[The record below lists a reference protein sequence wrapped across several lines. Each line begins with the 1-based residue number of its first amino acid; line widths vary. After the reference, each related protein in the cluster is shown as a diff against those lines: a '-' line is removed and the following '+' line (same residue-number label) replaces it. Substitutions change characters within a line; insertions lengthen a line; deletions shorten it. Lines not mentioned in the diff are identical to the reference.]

1 MAARVTSA
9 QRGSP
14 GWALAVIATGVL
26 ITAVDTTIV
35 VLALPHIQ
43 RSLHA
48 SLSSVVWIIV
58 SYLLVITLL
67 STQVGRLGDIFG
79 RVRMYE
85 AGFVVFVVGSLLCAL
100 AWSEPAMIG
109 FRVLQGVGGAL
120 IAANS
125 GAVIADTFPPERRG
139 RAYGFNAVGWN
150 IGALIGIVLGGLIT
164 TYLSWRWVFWINVP
178 IGIAALLVA
187 LRVLRERGE
196 RQART
201 LDFWGMGLLGAGLF
215 AILWAMIELS
225 SSPFDAPIAAGL
237 VAGAVL
243 LVAFVLVERHVRE
256 PMIALRLFR
265 IPTMSSSLLAAFF
278 QGLANFAVLFLL
290 IMYLQGVRHLT
301 PLDGALWL
309 VPGYLIGGIASPF
322 GGRLADRFGPAW
334 PATVGLLISVVALLA
349 YTQLTVSSPLWLV
362 SVGSVI
368 NGVGSGA
375 FYPANT
381 TAVMRVAT
389 GRDFGLT
396 SGLLR
401 SCGNVGMVFSFAAA
415 IVAASHSIPRALAF
429 AIFVGGANLSGAR
442 GVAFVGGIHTAL
454 YLAVALMLVAA
465 ALSGTRIFSRRLS
478 TGAPVSASGPASAPQ
493 SPP

>member
-265 IPTMSSSLLAAFF
+265 IPTMSSSLLG
-278 QGLANFAVLFLL
+278 GL
-290 IMYLQGVRHLT
+290 
-301 PLDGALWL
+301 
-309 VPGYLIGGIASPF
+309 
-322 GGRLADRFGPAW
+322 
-334 PATVGLLISVVALLA
+334 
-349 YTQLTVSSPLWLV
+349 
-362 SVGSVI
+362 
-368 NGVGSGA
+368 
-375 FYPANT
+375 
-381 TAVMRVAT
+381 
-389 GRDFGLT
+389 
-396 SGLLR
+396 
-401 SCGNVGMVFSFAAA
+401 
-415 IVAASHSIPRALAF
+415 
-429 AIFVGGANLSGAR
+429 LSGAR
-442 GVAFVGGIHTAL
+442 QFRHPLSADHVPAGRASPDASGWGTLARPGLSDRRHC
-454 YLAVALMLVAA
+454 LAVRGEAGGPLWPGLAGDSWSAHLGRGSARLHPTDGFQPALAGLGRQRDQWGWVGSV
-465 ALSGTRIFSRRLS
+465 LSGQHHSRDARCHGS
-478 TGAPVSASGPASAPQ
+478 
-493 SPP
+493 

>member
-1 MAARVTSA
+1 MPQSESSAR
-9 QRGSP
+9 RGSP
-14 GWALAVIATGVL
+14 SWALAVIATGVL

-85 AGFVVFVVGSLLCAL
+85 AGFAVFIFGSLLCAL
-100 AWSEPAMIG
+100 AWNEQSMIG
-109 FRVLQGVGGAL
+109 FRVLQGLGGAL
-120 IAANS
+120 ISANS

-150 IGALIGIVLGGLIT
+150 IGAIIGILLGGLIT

-178 IGIAALLVA
+178 IGLAALVVA

-201 LDFWGMGLLGAGLF
+201 LDLWGMGLLGAGLF
-215 AILWAMIELS
+215 GILWAMIELS
-225 SSPFDAPIAAGL
+225 SRPFNGPITIGL
-237 VAGAVL
+237 VAGGVC
-243 LVAFVLVERHVRE
+243 LVAFVVVERRVRE

-265 IPTMSSSLLAAFF
+265 IPTMSPSLLASFF
-278 QGLANFAVLFLL
+278 QGLANFAILFLL
-290 IMYLQGVRHLT
+290 IMYLQGVRHLS
-301 PLDGALWL
+301 PLDASLWL
-309 VPGYLIGGIASPF
+309 VPGYLIGGVASPI
-322 GGRLADRFGPAW
+322 GGRLADRLGPAW
-334 PATVGLLISVVALLA
+334 PATGGLLISVLALLI
-349 YTQLTVSSPLWLV
+349 YTHLTVTTPLWVV
-362 SVGSVI
+362 SAGSVV
-368 NGVGSGA
+368 NGLGSGA
-375 FYPANT
+375 FFPANT
-381 TAVMRVAT
+381 SAVMRASPAS
-389 GRDFGLT
+389 DFGLT
-396 SGLLR
+396 AGLLR
-401 SCGNVGMVFSFAAA
+401 TCANVGMVFSFAAA
-415 IVAASHSIPRALAF
+415 LVAAAHSIPRALAF

-442 GVAFVGGIHTAL
+442 GMAFVGGIHTAL

-465 ALSGTRIFSRRLS
+465 VLSGTRLFSRRL
-478 TGAPVSASGPASAPQ
+478 TRGQPASGRTTSSAR
-493 SPP
+493 PPLD